1 MNYLRYFS
9 CYCCPY
15 NSRRTKAL
23 KPDQT
28 DTALISTIKKS
39 ICIMFKKQEGLAASW
54 LAGYLFNSMPFY
66 SGMKCSSARRIFVTE
81 IIKGNK
87 GDSLPRAR

>member
-1 MNYLRYFS
+1 
-9 CYCCPY
+9 
-15 NSRRTKAL
+15 
-23 KPDQT
+23 
-28 DTALISTIKKS
+28 
-39 ICIMFKKQEGLAASW
+39 MFKKQEGLAASW